1 MYKWELAGS
10 FMKLRIWDFG
20 SADDI
25 WKIFAILFINLLIP

>member
-1 MYKWELAGS
+1 MGIGRELYETEDLG
-10 FMKLRIWDFG
+10 FG